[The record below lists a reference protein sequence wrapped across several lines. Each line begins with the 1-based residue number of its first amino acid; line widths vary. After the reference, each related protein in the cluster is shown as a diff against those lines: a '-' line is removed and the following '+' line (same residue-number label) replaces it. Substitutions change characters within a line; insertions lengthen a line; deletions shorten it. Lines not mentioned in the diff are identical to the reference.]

1 MHFCITNERYN
12 QKIILP
18 LKKYFPD
25 VMKIKQLRL
34 TFETGTETKDNRRMI
49 AKDFKTNVLP
59 LSKKLLRFA
68 THFLKNEDE
77 ARDVVQ
83 DIFLKLWQKR
93 DSLEEIEN
101 IEAFA
106 MRMTRNRCLDIVRS
120 NRTTPIDAETDRK
133 MKEETVD
140 VHEQVE
146 LRDTTKL
153 IRKLINDLP
162 DLQRTVMT
170 LRDIEQLEYEEIAE
184 QTNLK
189 VNAIRVNLSRARKKV
204 RDEFL
209 KINSNED
216 ERNKRL
222 TATLL

>member
-1 MHFCITNERYN
+1 MVAR
-12 QKIILP
+12 
-18 LKKYFPD
+18 
-25 VMKIKQLRL
+25 
-34 TFETGTETKDNRRMI
+34 
-49 AKDFKTNVLP
+49 DFKTRILP
-59 LSKKLLRFA
+59 VSKKLLRFA
-68 THFLKNEDE
+68 THFLKDEDE

-83 DIFLKLWQKR
+83 DVFLKLWQKR
-93 DSLEEIEN
+93 DSLNEIEN

-106 MRMTRNRCLDIVRS
+106 MRMTRNRCLDIVRA
-120 NRTTPIDAETDRK
+120 NRVVPIDADTDRK

-140 VHEQVE
+140 VHGQVE
-146 LRDTTKL
+146 ISETAIQ
-153 IRKLINDLP
+153 IRKLINELP
-162 DLQRTVMT
+162 DLQRTVML

-184 QTNLK
+184 RTDLK

-216 ERNKRL
+216 ERSKRL